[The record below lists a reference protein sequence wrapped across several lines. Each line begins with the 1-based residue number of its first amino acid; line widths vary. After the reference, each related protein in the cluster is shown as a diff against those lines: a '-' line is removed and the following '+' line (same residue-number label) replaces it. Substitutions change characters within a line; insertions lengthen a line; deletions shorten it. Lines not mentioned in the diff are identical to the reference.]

1 MGRCGGSPHSER
13 TAMKRLSL
21 GITAV
26 VAGLSLALV
35 GALPANAVTITFPY
49 RNCATGKVIKTTS
62 YAKYTVTHTVQTGGG
77 ALTWSFANGSAYV
90 TNNKSNWGI
99 SLDLGGNASGL
110 YVSTASSSCV

>member
-1 MGRCGGSPHSER
+1 
-13 TAMKRLSL
+13 MKRLSL